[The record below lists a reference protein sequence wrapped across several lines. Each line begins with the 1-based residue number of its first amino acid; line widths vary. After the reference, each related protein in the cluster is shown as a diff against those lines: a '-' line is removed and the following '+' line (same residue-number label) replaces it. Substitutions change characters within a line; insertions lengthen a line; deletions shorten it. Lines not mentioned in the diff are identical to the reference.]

1 VIQLNAFKGY
11 FKNDSSTKF
20 PQTEVLDAIYNCF
33 KRNGYS
39 SNKFMENINE
49 IKNAASQN
57 LTIRIK
63 FGRQLSKFLSMEDD
77 VDLSELNNE
86 IENLPTEQRKLAAA
100 FIKNG
105 IIKTIRLLS
114 KTDERISI
122 QSKLDF

>member
-1 VIQLNAFKGY
+1 
-11 FKNDSSTKF
+11 
-20 PQTEVLDAIYNCF
+20 
-33 KRNGYS
+33 
-39 SNKFMENINE
+39 MENINE